1 MANLRLL
8 QDSSTRPRSWQSEM
22 GVPGG
27 KVLTGQDGG
36 ASARSLQDKMA
47 GVHGQGFRRVRW

>member
-8 QDSSTRPRSWQSEM
+8 QDSSARLRSWQSEM
-22 GVPGG
+22 VVPGG

-36 ASARSLQDKMA
+36 DSARCLQDKMA
-47 GVHGQGFRRVRW
+47 GVHGQGFSRVRW